1 MDLSPT
7 VAPGKRPPF
16 SRTFQ
21 ALRHHDFRLY
31 WLALIVSLTGVA
43 FQTVAQGWLVY
54 RLTNSALMLAVV
66 GFIPAVLS
74 APASV
79 VGGIL
84 ADRFQR
90 RKLITFTQALM
101 VLPPTALASLIWSGK
116 VQVWHVIVASTVL
129 GIVAAIDLPA
139 RAALI
144 PQMVGEDDLLNAQ
157 GLSSMV
163 YQVSRIVGPALAGLV
178 IAASG
183 EALCFLL
190 NGLSYGAMVV
200 ALLFMHPGPDIPRP
214 AGRRKGGLRGV
225 LLDGL
230 SYTLKDPILLG
241 LLIVLGVQ
249 GMFLS
254 PYNTLLPV
262 FAKDILHVDARG
274 FGGLGTAAGIGALI
288 SAFSIANMQKGRRGL
303 WVLGAALAIAPV
315 MVAFAW
321 SPWYVLSWP
330 LLLLVGMGMVLITTI
345 TGTIVLIIVPDEF
358 RGRVNSLVVLI
369 YLGAPFIGGLPVGYV
384 AQHWSAPVA
393 LSLSAAVFFVSIVVL
408 LFAIPQLRRLA

>member
-101 VLPPTALASLIWSGK
+101 VLPPTALALLIWSGK

-214 AGRRKGGLRGV
+214 VGRRKGGLRGV

-241 LLIVLGVQ
+241 L
-249 GMFLS
+249 
-254 PYNTLLPV
+254 
-262 FAKDILHVDARG
+262 
-274 FGGLGTAAGIGALI
+274 
-288 SAFSIANMQKGRRGL
+288 
-303 WVLGAALAIAPV
+303 
-315 MVAFAW
+315 
-321 SPWYVLSWP
+321 
-330 LLLLVGMGMVLITTI
+330 
-345 TGTIVLIIVPDEF
+345 
-358 RGRVNSLVVLI
+358 
-369 YLGAPFIGGLPVGYV
+369 
-384 AQHWSAPVA
+384 
-393 LSLSAAVFFVSIVVL
+393 
-408 LFAIPQLRRLA
+408 